1 MGLPIVLSI
10 AAPLYL
16 LIQNKGE
23 IVLFWHKIMKHKKRR
38 LESNLGDQGADETA
52 ILTAERIS
60 LNYGNKNYMEG
71 KQEQLWVKPRC
82 YRSVLYNPSGQ

>member
-1 MGLPIVLSI
+1 MTQDHE
-10 AAPLYL
+10 A
-16 LIQNKGE
+16 Q
-23 IVLFWHKIMKHKKRR
+23 KRR

-71 KQEQLWVKPRC
+71 KQEQL
-82 YRSVLYNPSGQ
+82 